1 MTRWPQ
7 VTAVALPLTA
17 ALTLD
22 AGAAGV
28 SAIAT
33 ASYLPSAA
41 LPLLAGHWLERR
53 RKRGVMIATDVIRA
67 AAVAVIPLAWAFG
80 QLTLPLLVVVAF
92 LVGAASV
99 VFDIASF
106 AYLPDFVPEQDLPG
120 ANRALQGSSTAA
132 QVGGTLTLVGSTG
145 FSIRTSGTGTPP
157 VAASSRSRGRNPYAA

>member
-1 MTRWPQ
+1 MDGDFRRFWAGHTVSAVGTQ

-41 LPLLAGHWLERR
+41 LPLLAGHSLERR

-67 AAVAVIPLAWAFG
+67 AAVAV
-80 QLTLPLLVVVAF
+80 VR
-92 LVGAASV
+92 S
-99 VFDIASF
+99 
-106 AYLPDFVPEQDLPG
+106 PG
-120 ANRALQGSSTAA
+120 RSGS
-132 QVGGTLTLVGSTG
+132 
-145 FSIRTSGTGTPP
+145 
-157 VAASSRSRGRNPYAA
+157 